1 MLIGE
6 ASRQTGLSAKTI
18 RFYSDEGLVHPRRDP
33 FTGYR
38 SFTETDLV
46 RLRFLK
52 KARRFNFSIKDCSEL
67 LSLYDRE
74 DRSSSDV
81 KTIASKKVKESIQ
94 TRGTEFSLEINCYP
108 LLNVV
113 RAIICPIVQ
122 FWMHWLGN
130 EINLGQTIYLPVTGI
145 VSVHGS

>member
-18 RFYSDEGLVHPRRDP
+18 RFYSDQGLVHPRRDP

-52 KARRFNFSIKDCSEL
+52 KTRRFNFSIKDCSEL

-81 KTIASKKVKESIQ
+81 KTIASKKVRELDTKLE
-94 TRGTEFSLEINCYP
+94 ELNSLRNQ
-108 LLNVV
+108 LLSLGE
-113 RAIICPIVQ
+113 RCKGDHLPDCPI
-122 FWMHWLGN
+122 LDALAGERN
-130 EINLGQTIYLPVTGI
+130 
-145 VSVHGS
+145 

>member
-18 RFYSDEGLVHPRRDP
+18 RFYSDEGLVHPQRDP

-46 RLRFLK
+46 RLRFLN

-81 KTIASKKVKESIQ
+81 KTIASKKVRELDTKLE
-94 TRGTEFSLEINCYP
+94 ELNSLRNQ
-108 LLNVV
+108 LLSLVE
-113 RAIICPIVQ
+113 RCKGDHLPDCPI
-122 FWMHWLGN
+122 LDALAGERN
-130 EINLGQTIYLPVTGI
+130 
-145 VSVHGS
+145 

>member
-18 RFYSDEGLVHPRRDP
+18 RFYSDQGLVHPRRDP

-81 KTIASKKVKESIQ
+81 KTIASKKVRELDTKLE
-94 TRGTEFSLEINCYP
+94 ELNSLRNQ
-108 LLNVV
+108 LLSLVE
-113 RAIICPIVQ
+113 RCKGDHLPDCPI
-122 FWMHWLGN
+122 LDALAGERN
-130 EINLGQTIYLPVTGI
+130 
-145 VSVHGS
+145 